1 MPLPPPLLDGPIP
14 PPNPRAPARSSPAS
28 RHSCHGAAPTD
39 ARSGPSIPATDP
51 PAATAAGA
59 SSPPWLPAFSPA
71 RPGNAPGSGSR
82 GLVHNTAHV
91 EPQLGC
97 HAGSQSATAPPPPT
111 PAALAATAPNT
122 SRASPSRGPYHRPPT
137 DTKPPPAEIPPP
149 LAALGTPAHTDWL
162 RPPSCSCR

>member
-39 ARSGPSIPATDP
+39 ARSGPSIPATDQ

-82 GLVHNTAHV
+82 GLVHNIAHG
-91 EPQLGC
+91 EPQIGC

-111 PAALAATAPNT
+111 PAALAGPLQIDRKSTRLNSSHLVISYAVFCLKKNT
-122 SRASPSRGPYHRPPT
+122 
-137 DTKPPPAEIPPP
+137 
-149 LAALGTPAHTDWL
+149 
-162 RPPSCSCR
+162 